1 LLLGCNKEINMKNNN
16 VDKRLEGSS
25 DRSEA
30 QKIMR
35 LAADYKDPA
44 EVELDIGIEL
54 MESFRKQYREMVK
67 EGYKSSFLDFLK
79 SEIAL
84 KNKYKAGGIVKP

>member
-1 LLLGCNKEINMKNNN
+1 MKNNN
-16 VDKRLEGSS
+16 IDKRLEGTS

-30 QKIMR
+30 KKIMK
-35 LAADYKDPA
+35 LASDYKDPA
-44 EVELDIGIEL
+44 EVEIDLSIDL
-54 MESFRKQYREMVK
+54 LESFKKQYREMVK